1 MRLKYKAWEDELKYD
16 LDKNFLLCGIKNG
29 FDIIDSDADP
39 SQARCN
45 NHPSAQPNSPLYA
58 KATEQI
64 NIEIQNGNYIE
75 IHEPPVIISPL
86 GVIPKPDGGVRLIHD
101 CSRPQ
106 GLSVNDY
113 VSNKEKHKYSSVD
126 SASKLVH
133 KGYYMAKVDLK
144 SAYRSVPISTKS
156 QLVTGIR
163 WEFPDKTRY
172 FYDCKL
178 PFGSSLAPGI
188 FHRLS
193 QAVVRMMS
201 RRGFNC
207 IVAYLDDFFICAPS
221 RKECA
226 SIMGTLIRLLR
237 KLGFMINWKKVIDP
251 IQSITFLGIEISSID
266 MQLCLPGDKLEQ
278 IKEELAKFKSRKRA
292 SKKQLQSLI
301 GKLNWASSVVYG
313 GRVFLRRLINAMNSL
328 KHSSHKLRISQH
340 MSQDLHWWHSFM
352 VHFNGKSLLLDK
364 VPVTAVYTDAC
375 SIGAG
380 GHWGHSWFY
389 LNWEVDCPDALN
401 LHINEQEVL
410 AVTFAA
416 HYWAHHWANKRILI
430 FSDNAV
436 TVSALNK
443 GTSRNNTIMRFLRYM
458 FWLSAKYNF
467 HITAR
472 HIKGTHN
479 DRADTISRLN
489 ERSSFIRFL
498 SKYPCPMP
506 MSEFLLHMSPASLSF
521 LLSRHLTGISNPFS
535 GC

>member
-101 CSRPQ
+101 CSRLQ

-237 KLGFMINWKKVIDP
+237 KLGFMIN
-251 IQSITFLGIEISSID
+251 
-266 MQLCLPGDKLEQ
+266 
-278 IKEELAKFKSRKRA
+278 
-292 SKKQLQSLI
+292 
-301 GKLNWASSVVYG
+301 
-313 GRVFLRRLINAMNSL
+313 
-328 KHSSHKLRISQH
+328 
-340 MSQDLHWWHSFM
+340 
-352 VHFNGKSLLLDK
+352 
-364 VPVTAVYTDAC
+364 
-375 SIGAG
+375 
-380 GHWGHSWFY
+380 
-389 LNWEVDCPDALN
+389 
-401 LHINEQEVL
+401 
-410 AVTFAA
+410 
-416 HYWAHHWANKRILI
+416 
-430 FSDNAV
+430 
-436 TVSALNK
+436 
-443 GTSRNNTIMRFLRYM
+443 
-458 FWLSAKYNF
+458 
-467 HITAR
+467 
-472 HIKGTHN
+472 
-479 DRADTISRLN
+479 
-489 ERSSFIRFL
+489 
-498 SKYPCPMP
+498 
-506 MSEFLLHMSPASLSF
+506 
-521 LLSRHLTGISNPFS
+521 
-535 GC
+535 